1 MQYVWGEEG
10 VSELGLPVP
19 ALQCPGPSLQ
29 ADGPEVTPMT
39 SPCPKGTGGAPPRG
53 DQGHRV

>member
-1 MQYVWGEEG
+1 MRYLGGEEG
-10 VSELGLPVP
+10 VPELGLPAP

-29 ADGPEVTPMT
+29 GDGPEVTPMA
-39 SPCPKGTGGAPPRG
+39 SPRPKDTGGAPPRG